1 MQTTDIMHEIQR
13 LSLDKKFYV
22 VEETLKSI
30 RKDEMNHQMEIAV
43 EELYNDYNNDKEL
56 TAFTALDLE
65 HFYETKWNLAIRP
78 WPNQR
83 GRTTEEKAR
92 SDCKRWQAWQ
102 TAFKDCSSHYRLER
116 SVRNSAMDGKDR
128 TYSNQWPDKNFC
140 CWLFSNQVTFPGK
153 ANQ

>member
-56 TAFTALDLE
+56 TAFTAIDLE
-65 HFYETKWNLAIRP
+65 HFYETK
-78 WPNQR
+78 
-83 GRTTEEKAR
+83 
-92 SDCKRWQAWQ
+92 
-102 TAFKDCSSHYRLER
+102 
-116 SVRNSAMDGKDR
+116 
-128 TYSNQWPDKNFC
+128 
-140 CWLFSNQVTFPGK
+140 
-153 ANQ
+153 

>member
-56 TAFTALDLE
+56 TAFTALDLD
-65 HFYETKWNLAIRP
+65 HFYETK
-78 WPNQR
+78 
-83 GRTTEEKAR
+83 
-92 SDCKRWQAWQ
+92 
-102 TAFKDCSSHYRLER
+102 
-116 SVRNSAMDGKDR
+116 
-128 TYSNQWPDKNFC
+128 
-140 CWLFSNQVTFPGK
+140 
-153 ANQ
+153 